1 MVVGWF
7 KAASSHCRW
16 SPTEGLLKEVER
28 KEQGET
34 DSFDTSAGSKPISFS
49 VSLD

>member
-7 KAASSHCRW
+7 KQHPVLADGPRF
-16 SPTEGLLKEVER
+16 EGLLKEVER

-34 DSFDTSAGSKPISFS
+34 
-49 VSLD
+49 L